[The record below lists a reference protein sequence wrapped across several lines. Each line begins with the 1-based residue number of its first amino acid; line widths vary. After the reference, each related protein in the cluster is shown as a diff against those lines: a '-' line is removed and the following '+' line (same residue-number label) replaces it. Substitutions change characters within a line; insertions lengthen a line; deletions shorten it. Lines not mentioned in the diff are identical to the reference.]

1 MDSEGST
8 RGRRVCTLSYGVS
21 FCLYALVWGFI
32 LCGAPRARTHGRT
45 DGTREFDEGRV
56 GATRA
61 SERRDRARR
70 RAILVDGRRER
81 RERDA

>member
-21 FCLYALVWGFI
+21 FFA
-32 LCGAPRARTHGRT
+32 APRARGRT
-45 DGTREFDEGRV
+45 YERTGRANSTK
-56 GATRA
+56 GA
-61 SERRDRARR
+61 SERRARQSDATRARR

-81 RERDA
+81 RERDE